1 MKQPVYLSEEDLL
14 AGLLCRDERAFSS
27 LYNHY
32 APSLLRFIGRIVRD
46 EAEAE
51 NLLQD
56 TFVKIW
62 KNIHQYDANR
72 GRLFAWLLQIARN
85 TAINYLRSGQYLS
98 ASQLQT
104 FETAMATAY
113 DRSSLYMH
121 DYIGVNDVVQRL
133 EPRLKE
139 VIDLIYFLGY
149 TQQEVADELGV
160 PVGAVKTRTRT
171 ALQQL
176 RHHFTPPGRPTAT
189 A

>member
-1 MKQPVYLSEEDLL
+1 MKQPVCIREEDLL
-14 AGLLCRDERAFSS
+14 AGLLGHDERAFSV
-27 LYNHY
+27 LYDNY
-32 APSLLRFIGRIVRD
+32 APTLLRFIGRLVRD
-46 EAEAE
+46 EGEAE

-56 TFVKIW
+56 TFVKVW
-62 KNIHQYDANR
+62 KNIHQYDASR

-104 FETAMATAY
+104 FETAMATAC
-113 DRSSLYMH
+113 DRTSLYLH
-121 DYIGVNDVVQRL
+121 DYIGVDDVVQQL
-133 EPRLKE
+133 EPRLKQ

-176 RHHFTPPGRPTAT
+176 KHHFTPPRRPTAT